1 MLNKEIKSLLK
12 ILFILYLI
20 GLILL
25 LDFKITEPQMVIK
38 HLGSGISWFQGELLL
53 QPFRIIKKYADL
65 AHSWDDWFVRNLVG
79 NICLFMPFGFILPM
93 IKKKNGFLR
102 IFFWGVLFAFLL
114 ETSQFVFGIGKAD
127 IDDLFLYAVGIA
139 LGYLV
144 YLLVFKL
151 LLKKVKILEEQN

>member
-1 MLNKEIKSLLK
+1 MLNKEIKTLIK

-20 GLILL
+20 GLVLL

-53 QPFRIIKKYADL
+53 QPFRIIKKYTSL

-114 ETSQFVFGIGKAD
+114 TVIFQRVPSADFVTVKRSAPSTVTASSRLARVSD
-127 IDDLFLYAVGIA
+127 VGDST
-139 LGYLV
+139 
-144 YLLVFKL
+144 
-151 LLKKVKILEEQN
+151 

>member
-1 MLNKEIKSLLK
+1 MLNKEIKTILK
-12 ILFILYLI
+12 LFFIFYLI

-38 HLGSGISWFQGELLL
+38 HLGSGISWFKGELLL
-53 QPFRIIKKYADL
+53 QPFKIIKKYADL

-79 NICLFMPFGFILPM
+79 NICLFMPFGFVLPM
-93 IKKKNGFLR
+93 IKKKNDFLR
-102 IFFWGVLFAFLL
+102 ILFWGALFAFLL

-127 IDDLFLYAVGIA
+127 IDDLFLYAVGIV

-144 YLLVFKL
+144 YLIVFKL
-151 LLKKVKILEEQN
+151 ILKKRVYPEDQN

>member
-1 MLNKEIKSLLK
+1 MLNKEIKTLIK

-20 GLILL
+20 GLVLL

-53 QPFRIIKKYADL
+53 QPFRIIKKYTSL

-79 NICLFMPFGFILPM
+79 NICLFMPFGFILPV
-93 IKKKNGFLR
+93 IKRKNGFLR

-127 IDDLFLYAVGIA
+127 IDDLLLYSVGIF
-139 LGYLV
+139 LGYVV
-144 YLLVFKL
+144 YLT
-151 LLKKVKILEEQN
+151 LKNGILKIIHK